1 MPTRLMYHQSTN
13 AATPREGRLQP
24 ICQARNGIQEQA
36 LRAASYPSRFRLRQL
51 QAKLRDGVLV
61 PLARPEDFHKGLF
74 HNEEVDLNNL
84 SAGFLQ
90 NEEPVKSYFPIFIS
104 PSSAIEES
112 GGNKVTVKGNAAKH
126 EILTVSL
133 DSIIYVAHL
142 DHFAWSSQLVYSA
155 TGGDGQFNYR
165 LFCKTI
171 KDTVMGWPESEV
183 ESLWEWW
190 NESLG
195 QIFPESTARPTPI
208 RADGALS
215 IAERMKMQAETARVE
230 AEEAASARAEE
241 IRGKARE
248 LQASTAT

>member
-1 MPTRLMYHQSTN
+1 MS
-13 AATPREGRLQP
+13 P
-24 ICQARNGIQEQA
+24 I
-36 LRAASYPSRFRLRQL
+36 SYVTGFDRCAHCLLF
-51 QAKLRDGVLV
+51 LV
-61 PLARPEDFHKGLF
+61 
-74 HNEEVDLNNL
+74 
-84 SAGFLQ
+84 Q
-90 NEEPVKSYFPIFIS
+90 
-104 PSSAIEES
+104 
-112 GGNKVTVKGNAAKH
+112 
-126 EILTVSL
+126 
-133 DSIIYVAHL
+133 

-190 NESLG
+190 NECVFFLRDTSLLTRSLG

-215 IAERMKMQAETARVE
+215 IAERMKMQAETARVK

-241 IRGKARE
+241 IRGKTRE